1 MAELLAA
8 AYLPLL
14 LLFVLRAEEDGP
26 RVVAPLSLLLTAGW
40 LTNVPTAVMMNY
52 SLAVLILWIAISRRS
67 WRVIAYASL
76 AVVLGG
82 ALAGVYLAPV
92 LHQQNWVNISQVLAP
107 GVRPVDNFLFVTLA
121 DADHNRFNRLISVVA
136 LCEIVIVAALL
147 IASRR
152 WRNQMLW
159 RLMLAWGVMCSVLM
173 IKFTLPLWTHLP
185 ELRYV
190 QLPWRWLLCLNVV
203 FAVGVVTAFRRWWL
217 RALVCVIALG
227 SVLWVWHRVLPPWWD
242 NAGDIQEMVDNQ
254 QDGIG
259 NEGTD
264 EYVPVGVDPYDVDQN
279 APPARFEGRDSAKI
293 RVEKWQAEKRVILVD
308 ATSSGKL
315 VLRLFNY
322 PLWNVEVNGRAVR
335 TETTSNTGQMVV
347 PVAAGENRVQ
357 VTFVEGWD
365 RLVGAG
371 FSAFAI
377 LAVILWFVRSRMRRE
392 NPLKADG

>member
-1 MAELLAA
+1 
-8 AYLPLL
+8 
-14 LLFVLRAEEDGP
+14 
-26 RVVAPLSLLLTAGW
+26 
-40 LTNVPTAVMMNY
+40 
-52 SLAVLILWIAISRRS
+52 
-67 WRVIAYASL
+67 
-76 AVVLGG
+76 LGG

-152 WRNQMLW
+152 WCNQMLW

-242 NAGDIQEMVDNQ
+242 NSGDIQEMVDNQ

-293 RVEKWQAEKRVILVD
+293 RVEKWQAEKRVILID